1 MSARRPLNEMSTR
14 RQLHVVTPGKVH
26 PEPKNLIRITEMLF
40 HVEQNVVSRETDCVR
55 TCVSFE
61 YASGSNGDGGF
72 ECRSARWCNKKG
84 GSLAASLNWKLFA
97 VT

>member
-1 MSARRPLNEMSTR
+1 MSARR
-14 RQLHVVTPGKVH
+14 QLHEVTPDKVSSGTKKCSSYN
-26 PEPKNLIRITEMLF
+26 E
-40 HVEQNVVSRETDCVR
+40 NVVSRETDCVR
-55 TCVSFE
+55 TYVSFE

-97 VT
+97 AI